1 MIKKIVTSAAILVL
15 AASLTAC
22 GGSETKTTIQNTETQ
37 GQQLIDLKEAYDKG
51 IISENEYEKT
61 KHEILKGN

>member
-1 MIKKIVTSAAILVL
+1 MIKKIVLSAGILAL
-15 AASLTAC
+15 LMSLTGC
-22 GGSETKTTIQNTETQ
+22 GGSETKTTVQTTETQ
-37 GQQLIDLKEAYDKG
+37 GQQLIDLKAAYDEG